1 MKVITYINYNKKII
15 VVNRDSFNFISIIGR
30 GGFSKVWKVE
40 YKQTKVYFAMKE
52 MSKVKIIDNANI
64 KNIKN
69 ERDLL
74 SKLNHPFIV
83 NMHFS
88 FQNNHYLYLVIDLL
102 TGGDLRYHLFHQ
114 KSFNE
119 DQSRFF
125 ISCVLLGLEYC
136 HSNLIIHRDIKPEN
150 IILDSSG
157 YAHITDFGIAKMQQP
172 NNSKETSG
180 TPGYMAPEVLFGK
193 NHTTVVD
200 YFACGVMCY
209 EFMKGVKPY
218 IGKNRKEIK
227 EKIKE
232 KEIKLDKRNLNEGW
246 SLESADF
253 INQLLQRQPHKRLG
267 YKGGINE
274 IKKHPWL
281 KDINWKDLYNGK
293 INAPFIPYG
302 EENYEYKFCTAPE
315 KKGEDTE
322 QRYKDILQSS
332 EYKNIFKDYY
342 YFNRYDIKTQGLK
355 MMFFNIHDK
364 IYKVKQM
371 PRNNSGDLPVN
382 NNKFQKIPIKISV
395 NPNSK
400 RAISPHGARPSKAFL
415 EANKFIN
422 KRKN

>member
-1 MKVITYINYNKKII
+1 M
-15 VVNRDSFNFISIIGR
+15 
-30 GGFSKVWKVE
+30 WKVE
-40 YKQTKVYFAMKE
+40 YQQTKAYFAMKE
-52 MSKVKIIDNANI
+52 MSKVKIIDNGNI

-88 FQNNHYLYLVIDLL
+88 FQNNNFLYLVMDLL
-102 TGGDLRYHLFHQ
+102 TGGDLRYHLFH
-114 KSFNE
+114 KRTFNE
-119 DQSRFF
+119 QQTKFF

-150 IILDSSG
+150 IILDSDG
-157 YAHITDFGIAKMQQP
+157 YAHITDFGIAKMQKT

-193 NHTTVVD
+193 NHTIVVD

-209 EFMKGVKPY
+209 EFMKGIKPY

-232 KEIKLDKRNLNEGW
+232 KEIKLYKGNLSAGW

-253 INQLLQRQPHKRLG
+253 INQLLQRQASRRLG
-267 YKGGINE
+267 FRGGISE
-274 IKKHPWL
+274 VKKHSWL

-293 INAPFIPYG
+293 VDSPFVPYG
-302 EENYEYKFCTAPE
+302 EENYEYKFCTAIE
-315 KKGEDTE
+315 KKGDETE
-322 QRYKDILQSS
+322 QRYRDILKSN
-332 EYKNIFKDYY
+332 EYKTVFNDYY

-355 MMFFNIHDK
+355 VIFFNIHEK
-364 IYKVKQM
+364 IYKIRKL
-371 PRNNSGDLPVN
+371 PRNNSGDLLTK
-382 NNKFQKIPIKISV
+382 NNKFQKIPIKIPLKD
-395 NPNSK
+395 NQK
-400 RAISPHGARPSKAFL
+400 RAISPTGVRPSKAFL
-415 EANKFIN
+415 EANSFIK
-422 KRKN
+422 KRKANKIKYVQ

>member
-1 MKVITYINYNKKII
+1 M
-15 VVNRDSFNFISIIGR
+15 
-30 GGFSKVWKVE
+30 WKVE
-40 YKQTKVYFAMKE
+40 YQQTKAYFAMKE
-52 MSKVKIIDNANI
+52 MSKVKIIDNGNI

-88 FQNNHYLYLVIDLL
+88 FQNNNFLYLVMDLL
-102 TGGDLRYHLFHQ
+102 TGGDLRYHLFH
-114 KSFNE
+114 KRTFNE
-119 DQSRFF
+119 QQTKFF

-150 IILDSSG
+150 IILDSDG
-157 YAHITDFGIAKMQQP
+157 YAHITDFGIAKMQKT

-193 NHTTVVD
+193 NHTIVVD

-209 EFMKGVKPY
+209 EFMKGIKPY

-232 KEIKLDKRNLNEGW
+232 KEIKLYKGNLSAGW

-253 INQLLQRQPHKRLG
+253 INQLLQRQASRRLG
-267 YKGGINE
+267 FRGGISE
-274 IKKHPWL
+274 VKKHSWL

-293 INAPFIPYG
+293 VDSPFVPYG
-302 EENYEYKFCTAPE
+302 EENYEYKFCTAIE
-315 KKGEDTE
+315 KKGDETE
-322 QRYKDILQSS
+322 QRYRDILKSN
-332 EYKNIFKDYY
+332 EYKTVFNDYY

-355 MMFFNIHDK
+355 MIFFNIHEK
-364 IYKVKQM
+364 IYKIRKL
-371 PRNNSGDLPVN
+371 PRNNSGDLLTK
-382 NNKFQKIPIKISV
+382 NNKFQKIPIKIPLKD
-395 NPNSK
+395 NQK
-400 RAISPHGARPSKAFL
+400 RAISPTGVRPSKAFL
-415 EANKFIN
+415 EANSFIK
-422 KRKN
+422 KRKANKIKYVQ

>member
-1 MKVITYINYNKKII
+1 
-15 VVNRDSFNFISIIGR
+15 
-30 GGFSKVWKVE
+30 
-40 YKQTKVYFAMKE
+40 MKE
-52 MSKVKIIDNANI
+52 MSKVKIIDNGNI

-88 FQNNHYLYLVIDLL
+88 FQNNNFLYLVMDLL
-102 TGGDLRYHLFHQ
+102 TGGDLRYHLFH
-114 KSFNE
+114 KRTFNE
-119 DQSRFF
+119 QQTKFF

-150 IILDSSG
+150 IILDSDG
-157 YAHITDFGIAKMQQP
+157 YAHITDFGIAKMQKT

-193 NHTTVVD
+193 NHTIVVD

-209 EFMKGVKPY
+209 EFMKGIKPY

-232 KEIKLDKRNLNEGW
+232 KEIKLYKGNLSAGW

-253 INQLLQRQPHKRLG
+253 INQLLQRQASRRLG
-267 YKGGINE
+267 FRGGISE
-274 IKKHPWL
+274 VKKHSWL

-293 INAPFIPYG
+293 VDSPFVPYG
-302 EENYEYKFCTAPE
+302 EENYEYKFCTAIE
-315 KKGEDTE
+315 KKGDETE
-322 QRYKDILQSS
+322 QRYRDILKSN
-332 EYKNIFKDYY
+332 EYKTVFNDYY

-355 MMFFNIHDK
+355 MIFFNIHEK
-364 IYKVKQM
+364 IYKIRKL
-371 PRNNSGDLPVN
+371 PRNNSGDLLTK
-382 NNKFQKIPIKISV
+382 NNKFQKIPIKIPLKD
-395 NPNSK
+395 NQK
-400 RAISPHGARPSKAFL
+400 RAISPTGVRPSKAFL
-415 EANKFIN
+415 EANSFIK
-422 KRKN
+422 KRKANKIKYVQ

>member
-1 MKVITYINYNKKII
+1 
-15 VVNRDSFNFISIIGR
+15 
-30 GGFSKVWKVE
+30 
-40 YKQTKVYFAMKE
+40 MKE
-52 MSKVKIIDNANI
+52 MSKVKIIDNGNI

-88 FQNNHYLYLVIDLL
+88 FQNNNFLYLVIDLL

-114 KSFNE
+114 RTFNE
-119 DQSRFF
+119 QQSKFF

-150 IILDSSG
+150 IILDSNG

-193 NHTTVVD
+193 NHTIVVD

-218 IGKNRKEIK
+218 QGKNRKEIK
-227 EKIKE
+227 DKIKE
-232 KEIKLDKRNLNEGW
+232 KEIKLDKNTLSEGW
-246 SLESADF
+246 SLDAADF
-253 INQLLQRQPHKRLG
+253 INQLLQRQASRRLG
-267 YKGGINE
+267 YRGGISE
-274 IKKHPWL
+274 VKKHPWL

-293 INAPFIPYG
+293 VNSPFIPYG
-302 EENYEYKFCTAPE
+302 EENYEYKFCTAVE
-315 KKGEDTE
+315 KKGDDTE
-322 QRYKDILQSS
+322 QRYKDIIKSP
-332 EYKNIFKDYY
+332 EYKTVFIDYY

-355 MMFFNIHDK
+355 MIFFNLHEK
-364 IYKVKQM
+364 IYKTKQL
-371 PRNNSGDLPVN
+371 PRNNSGDLP
-382 NNKFQKIPIKISV
+382 
-395 NPNSK
+395 
-400 RAISPHGARPSKAFL
+400 
-415 EANKFIN
+415 
-422 KRKN
+422 

>member
-1 MKVITYINYNKKII
+1 
-15 VVNRDSFNFISIIGR
+15 
-30 GGFSKVWKVE
+30 
-40 YKQTKVYFAMKE
+40 MKE
-52 MSKVKIIDNANI
+52 MSKVKIIDYSNI

-74 SKLNHPFIV
+74 SKLHHPFIV

-114 KSFNE
+114 RTFNE
-119 DQSRFF
+119 EQSKFF

-150 IILDSSG
+150 VILDSDG

-172 NNSKETSG
+172 NNAKETSG

-218 IGKNRKEIK
+218 LGKNRAEIK
-227 EKIKE
+227 DSIKE
-232 KEIKLDKRNLNEGW
+232 KEIKLDKRNLSEGW
-246 SLESADF
+246 SMESADF
-253 INQLLQRQPHKRLG
+253 INHLLQRQASKRLG
-267 YKGGINE
+267 YKDGVNE

-281 KDINWKDLYNGK
+281 KDIDWKDLCNHSIK
-293 INAPFIPYG
+293 SPFIPNG
-302 EENYEYKFCTAPE
+302 DENYEYKFCTAPD

-322 QRYKDILQSS
+322 QRYKDIMRTP
-332 EYKNIFKDYY
+332 EYKTIFNDYY

-364 IYKVKQM
+364 IYKIKQM
-371 PRNNSGDLPVN
+371 PRNNSGDLPVK
-382 NNKFQKIPIKISV
+382 NKQQMQQIQIKIPVKL
-395 NPNSK
+395 NQK
-400 RAISPHGARPSKAFL
+400 RAISPTGARPSKAFL
-415 EANKFIN
+415 EANSFIN
-422 KRKN
+422 KRKINKIKYD

>member
-1 MKVITYINYNKKII
+1 
-15 VVNRDSFNFISIIGR
+15 
-30 GGFSKVWKVE
+30 
-40 YKQTKVYFAMKE
+40 MKE
-52 MSKVKIIDNANI
+52 MSKVKIINNGNI

-88 FQNNHYLYLVIDLL
+88 FQNNNFLYLVIDLL

-114 KSFNE
+114 RTFNE
-119 DQSRFF
+119 QQSKFF

-150 IILDSSG
+150 IILDSNG

-193 NHTTVVD
+193 NHTIVVD

-218 IGKNRKEIK
+218 QGKNRKEIK
-227 EKIKE
+227 DKIKE
-232 KEIKLDKRNLNEGW
+232 KEIKLDKNTLSEGW
-246 SLESADF
+246 SLDAADF
-253 INQLLQRQPHKRLG
+253 INQLLQRQASRRLG
-267 YKGGINE
+267 YRGGISE
-274 IKKHPWL
+274 VKKHPWL

-293 INAPFIPYG
+293 VNSPFIPYG
-302 EENYEYKFCTAPE
+302 EENYEYKFCTAVE
-315 KKGEDTE
+315 KKGDDTE
-322 QRYKDILQSS
+322 QRYKDILKSP
-332 EYKNIFKDYY
+332 EYKTVFDDYY

-355 MMFFNIHDK
+355 MIFFNLHEK
-364 IYKVKQM
+364 IYKTKQL
-371 PRNNSGDLPVN
+371 PRNNSGDLPSKN
-382 NNKFQKIPIKISV
+382 SKFQKIPIKIPLKS
-395 NPNSK
+395 NQK
-400 RAISPHGARPSKAFL
+400 RAISPTGIIPSKAF
-415 EANKFIN
+415 
-422 KRKN
+422 